1 MVKSVFSQFI
11 NTAFIYYVFA
21 VIVEITHPEKSHP
34 LNENGLV
41 MKVTSLVAISGAVS
55 IGLNAVQIG
64 SLFNCV
70 LNKFKLKGERIN
82 MFQVELNKNLQD
94 P

>member
-1 MVKSVFSQFI
+1 MVKTVFSQFI

-21 VIVEITHPEKSHP
+21 IISQITHPDKAAP

-41 MKVTSLVAISGAVS
+41 MKVTSLVAVSGAVS

-64 SLFNCV
+64 SIFTCL
-70 LNKFKLKGERIN
+70 LNKYKLKGN
-82 MFQVELNKNLQD
+82 T
-94 P
+94 